1 MEHLREAEALQ
12 GEKQKRVL
20 WRAAAEA
27 ADSVVTAHAV
37 IVRRHPAAINVWRE
51 WPKAVAALVQS
62 DVAGLGDPGNRVAS
76 LPLLALLEFGLG
88 LREFAFLLPF
98 FLPFLATP
106 TPIILIDDWRRIE
119 PLLAVPEKLRCLRC
133 CGALAPA

>member
-20 WRAAAEA
+20 WRATAEA

-76 LPLLALLEFGLG
+76 IPLLALLLPEHEFGTMKF
-88 LREFAFLLPF
+88 R
-98 FLPFLATP
+98 
-106 TPIILIDDWRRIE
+106 
-119 PLLAVPEKLRCLRC
+119 
-133 CGALAPA
+133 